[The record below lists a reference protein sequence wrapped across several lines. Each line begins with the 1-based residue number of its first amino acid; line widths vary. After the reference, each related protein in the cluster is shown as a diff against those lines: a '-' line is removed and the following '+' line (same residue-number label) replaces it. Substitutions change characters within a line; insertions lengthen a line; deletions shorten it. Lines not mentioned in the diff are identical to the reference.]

1 MSIRL
6 GDLLLR
12 NKLINEHQLKEG
24 LHAQT
29 IFGGKLGTN
38 LVELGYVNEHDLAK
52 LLSAQLGIPCVDVGD
67 LDNIDREVLKLVPIK
82 LVQKHIVLPLE
93 VVGRT
98 LRLAMSDPTNF
109 PAIDEICFATGLTI
123 DPRVAP
129 EILLVYAIEK
139 FYDVPRSVRYV
150 RMSGLHQN
158 LSETASAASSAVPK
172 LNGASAAILSAEE
185 KDIGSE
191 TSNEEMAVEG
201 FPIHQVVTQ
210 LVRARQVSDILDVI
224 QAFVSEDFEYA
235 AAFLFN
241 GEIAVGGTHVGGKLA
256 IDEFQEL
263 SFPVNSSELLFK
275 VWNSREI
282 YHGQPSIS
290 GVDHWY
296 FSELGF
302 PEDRTILCIPVITND
317 KVSCIILASENKKGE
332 LLDMLD
338 MYSLLV
344 KKLSLAFD
352 LLVLKSQILDLSE
365 LET

>member
-52 LLSAQLGIPCVDVGD
+52 LLSAQLGIPCIAAGD
-67 LDNIDREVLKLVPIK
+67 LDNIDKDVLNLVPVK
-82 LVQKHIVLPLE
+82 LVQKHMVLPLE
-93 VVGRT
+93 VEGRT
-98 LRLAMSDPTNF
+98 LRLAMSDPTHF
-109 PAIDEICFATGLTI
+109 PSIDEICFATGLTV

-139 FYDVPRSVRYV
+139 YYDVPRNVRFV
-150 RMSGLHQN
+150 RMAGLSQN
-158 LSETASAASSAVPK
+158 LAETATASASVVPK
-172 LNGASAAILSAEE
+172 LDGASADLLAGEE
-185 KDIGSE
+185 KEFGSA
-191 TSNEEMAVEG
+191 TSNEEMALDG

-210 LVRARQVSDILDVI
+210 LARAGQVSDILEVI
-224 QAFVSEDFEYA
+224 REFVSEDFEFA

-275 VWNSREI
+275 VWNSMETF
-282 YHGQPSIS
+282 HGQPSIS

-302 PEDRTILCIPVITND
+302 PEDRPILCIPVISND
-317 KVSCIILASENKKGE
+317 KIRCIILASENKKGE

-344 KKLSLAFD
+344 KKLSLAFE
-352 LLVLKSQILDLSE
+352 LLVLKNQILDLSE
-365 LET
+365 VET

>member
-6 GDLLLR
+6 GDLLLK
-12 NKLINEHQLKEG
+12 NKLINQHQLKEA

-38 LVELGYVNEHDLAK
+38 LVELGYVNELDLAK
-52 LLSAQLGIPCVDVGD
+52 LLSAQLGMPCIEAHD
-67 LDNIDREVLKLVPIK
+67 LENIDREILSLVPVK
-82 LVQKHIVLPLE
+82 LVQKHTVLPIAAD
-93 VVGRT
+93 GRT

-109 PAIDEICFATGLTI
+109 PSIDEICFATGLTI
-123 DPRVAP
+123 HPLVAP

-139 FYDVPRSVRYV
+139 YYDVPRSVRFV
-150 RMSGLHQN
+150 RMSGLSQN
-158 LSETASAASSAVPK
+158 LAETDTAASAVAPK
-172 LNGASAAILSAEE
+172 LQAASAAILTAEE
-185 KDIGSE
+185 KIDRS

-201 FPIHQVVTQ
+201 YPIHQVVTQ
-210 LVRARQVSDILDVI
+210 LVKARKTADVLEVVR
-224 QAFVSEDFEYA
+224 AFVAEDFNYA
-235 AAFLFN
+235 AVFLFN
-241 GEIAVGGTHVGGKLA
+241 GELAVGGTHVGGKLS

-263 SFPVNSSELLFK
+263 SFPVNSSEMLFR
-275 VWNSREI
+275 VWNSKES

-302 PEDRTILCIPVITND
+302 PEDRPIFCTPVINGG

-338 MYSLLV
+338 MYELLAR
-344 KKLSLAFD
+344 KLGLAFD
-352 LLVLKSQILDLSE
+352 LLVLKNQILDLSE
-365 LET
+365 IET